1 MYYGHLLEAL
11 KKYDEAVGQYE
22 KAIQLDPT
30 KTDLY
35 KNISSAYEQKNDYK
49 KAISAYQKYYTSLDK
64 EHQTPD
70 LQFQFG
76 RLYYGAG
83 TQTDSLTLNAEER
96 KQALKQHRTATW
108 VIFGGHVPIP
118 HLTLKR
124 LLDWRSL
131 SMRR

>member
-70 LQFQFG
+70 YNSSLADFIMVQVR
-76 RLYYGAG
+76 RLI
-83 TQTDSLTLNAEER
+83 R
-96 KQALKQHRTATW
+96 
-108 VIFGGHVPIP
+108 
-118 HLTLKR
+118 
-124 LLDWRSL
+124 
-131 SMRR
+131 

>member
-49 KAISAYQKYYTSLDK
+49 KQSVLTRNIIHPLIRNTRLRIYNSSLADFIMV
-64 EHQTPD
+64 QVR
-70 LQFQFG
+70 
-76 RLYYGAG
+76 RLI
-83 TQTDSLTLNAEER
+83 R
-96 KQALKQHRTATW
+96 
-108 VIFGGHVPIP
+108 
-118 HLTLKR
+118 
-124 LLDWRSL
+124 
-131 SMRR
+131 